1 METQLTSAFA
11 IENETSAQILP
22 LTHDDLAQLEKQKKY
37 VNRVIIVVAVFAM
50 GCLGYEM
57 IVEDLDF
64 YFALFI
70 APFSLGGVW
79 LGRYIMVSR
88 INGNILKGV
97 KHVGKARIVS
107 KNTIKNSYWVELD
120 WHFSKELRTVYV
132 TSDMYYSVK
141 KNDWVQIEVL
151 PKTSSALSLKKQSQQ
166 NLNSQTASKI
176 L

>member
-1 METQLTSAFA
+1 METQFASAFA
-11 IENETSAQILP
+11 FENETSAQILP
-22 LTHDDLAQLEKQKKY
+22 LTQDDVAQLEKQKKY
-37 VNRVIIVVAVFAM
+37 INRVIIAVAVFVM
-50 GCLGYEM
+50 GYLGYET
-57 IVEDLDF
+57 IVEDLGIN
-64 YFALFI
+64 FALFT
-70 APFSLGGVW
+70 APFALAGVW
-79 LGRYIMVSR
+79 LSWYLVIRG

-120 WHFSKELRTVYV
+120 WNFSKELRTVYV

-176 L
+176 F

>member
-1 METQLTSAFA
+1 METQFTSAFA

-22 LTHDDLAQLEKQKKY
+22 LTQNDLAQLEKQKKY
-37 VNRVIIVVAVFAM
+37 VNRVIIVIAVFVMSYLA
-50 GCLGYEM
+50 YET
-57 IVEDLDF
+57 IVEDMGLN
-64 YFALFI
+64 FALFI

-79 LGRYIMVSR
+79 LGWYIMVSR
-88 INGNILKGV
+88 INGNILKGI

-120 WHFSKELRTVYV
+120 WNFSKELRTVYV
-132 TSDMYYSVK
+132 TSDMYYSIK

-166 NLNSQTASKI
+166 NFNSQTASKSF
-176 L
+176 